1 MPTVDV
7 AKIKI
12 RRGSNT
18 DRKKIILDSG
28 ELGYTI
34 DTNRVYVG
42 NGTLKGGSSV
52 GTFNFNNSARAN
64 ISVKNKAEV
73 GDLVFDNYLL
83 YSLSGSDPS
92 LSVSWMRLSPNVDG
106 TTIEYNSD
114 NQLAVLTSGI
124 VTAGNG
130 IDVTGDKVSI
140 DFDTDA
146 NTAQMFIPGAGGA
159 DTAQLTVN
167 PDGALTNDSHGA
179 LNFQTGGGSNHHT
192 LAVAAASGG
201 TAADGFFSK
210 ENAQK
215 LWYAPEWDNYTGTS
229 GSTPAQVGGNR
240 TITVIND
247 GTLQINSA
255 RLNTGAVVAGNA
267 IQAQAVT
274 KTTGQ
279 DATISSGISA
289 VDMMT
294 PWNFFNRED
303 IPGSIL
309 RTSIPVVN
317 IDNKGEYANFTITN
331 VGAGPTQWNDKAFLL
346 PGGDGVIYGIFID
359 GGSYAAF
366 LDLNL
371 FPMVNWSPATYSASG
386 DTTRANIIAAIN
398 NITNS
403 NGERIFDAWQKL
415 DMSESTVY
423 IQGLVKGKTPPW
435 TAGSPADSFAQAGLQ
450 TGVHDYRVGQTPAVI
465 FSNTAT
471 SIDYTGTVGNTAGNG
486 TTGKVG
492 VGMYGWVCMNT
503 QGSNTFQ
510 ETLCSTGML
519 AKHTIAQFPET
530 TTPELTNGEYFLIYD
545 ANYNRHCVWYRY
557 PETATELRP
566 DLDLAGNAGTISN
579 NEIHRGR
586 KTNFIKVEVDAGRT
600 SDQVASMTYD
610 ALAANLEFMA
620 VYTPTWSS
628 PTLTLESS
636 IVGWTDGIIKRQG
649 NFPGCNVP
657 AGAPQIQFISNI
669 TGLSGEPDVQ
679 SLNAAFYN
687 SWETGSID
695 VNLPTNGQIFIPQV
709 GSETITVFE
718 SNGTSSSTAVGT
730 LLKFR

>member
-18 DRKKIILDSG
+18 DRKLIILDSG
-28 ELGYTI
+28 ELGYTV

-52 GTFNFNNSARAN
+52 GTFNFNNSTRAN

-92 LSVSWMRLSPNVDG
+92 LTASWMRLSPNVDG
-106 TTIEYNSD
+106 TTIEYNLD
-114 NQLAVLTSGI
+114 NQLSVLTSGI

-130 IDVTGDKVSI
+130 IDVTGNKVSI

-146 NTAQMFIPGAGGA
+146 NTAQMFIPGSGGA

-167 PDGALTNDSHGA
+167 PDGALTDDSHGA
-179 LNFQTGGGSNHHT
+179 LNYQTAGGNLLHT
-192 LAVAAASGG
+192 EAVAPSQG
-201 TAADGFFSK
+201 TAADGFFTRLSA
-210 ENAQK
+210 EK
-215 LWYAPEWDNYTGTS
+215 LLFAPEWDHYTSTTGT
-229 GSTPAQVGGNR
+229 TAEQIGGNR
-240 TITVIND
+240 TMQVIND
-247 GTLQINSA
+247 GTIQIDSA
-255 RLNTGAVVAGNA
+255 RLNTGTVVALNA
-267 IQAQAVT
+267 RNAQAVT

-279 DATISSGISA
+279 AGSVTGPISA

-294 PWNFFNRED
+294 PWNSFNRED

-309 RTSIPVVN
+309 RTSIPVDN

-331 VGAGPTQWNDKAFLL
+331 VGAGPTQWEDRAFLL
-346 PGGDGVIYGIFID
+346 PGGNGVIYGIFIESTSSIYD
-359 GGSYAAF
+359 DIIETY
-366 LDLNL
+366 
-371 FPMVNWSPATYSASG
+371 PMVTWSSATYDASG
-386 DTTRANIIAAIN
+386 TTIRANIIGAIN
-398 NITNS
+398 SITNT
-403 NGERIFDAWQKL
+403 NGERIFDSWQKL
-415 DMSESTVY
+415 DLSDSTVY
-423 IQGLVKGKTPPW
+423 IQGLVKGKTPTW
-435 TAGSPADSFAQAGLQ
+435 TAGSPADSFAQAGLDA
-450 TGVHDYRVGQTPAVI
+450 TLYRVGQTPAVI

-471 SIDYTGTVGNTAGNG
+471 SIDYTGTVGNNAGNG
-486 TTGKVG
+486 TMGKVG

-557 PETATELRP
+557 PETAVEIIP
-566 DLDLAGNAGTISN
+566 DISN

-586 KTNFIKVEVDAGRT
+586 KTNFIKVEVAAGRT
-600 SDQVASMTYD
+600 KAQVGSDTFD
-610 ALAANLEFMA
+610 ALVTNTEFA
-620 VYTPTWSS
+620 DVYTPTWVS
-628 PTLTLESS
+628 PTLTLEST
-636 IVGWTDGIIKRQG
+636 IVGWTDGVVKRQG
-649 NFPGCNVP
+649 VFPGCNVP
-657 AGAPQIQFISNI
+657 AGAPQIQFITNI

-687 SWETGSID
+687 SWETGSTSTD
-695 VNLPTNGQIFIPQV
+695 LPTNSQVFLPQV
-709 GSETITVFE
+709 GAETITVFE
-718 SNGTSSSTAVGT
+718 SNGTSSSTAVGA

>member
-18 DRKKIILDSG
+18 DRKIIILDSG

-42 NGTLKGGSSV
+42 NGTLNGGSSV
-52 GTFNFNNSARAN
+52 GTFNFNNSTRSN

-73 GDLVFDNYLL
+73 GDLVFDNYIL
-83 YSLSGSDPS
+83 YSLSGSDATS
-92 LSVSWMRLSPNVDG
+92 SVSWMRLTPNVDG
-106 TTIEYNSD
+106 TTIQYNTD
-114 NQLAVLTSGI
+114 HQLEVLTSGL
-124 VTAGNG
+124 VTAGAG
-130 IDVTGDKVSI
+130 IAVVGDVVSVNRNV
-140 DFDTDA
+140 DT
-146 NTAQMFIPGAGGA
+146 NTDTMFIDGAGTPPA
-159 DTAQLTVN
+159 LRVN
-167 PDGALTNDSHGA
+167 PDGALTDDSHGA
-179 LNFQTGGGSNHHT
+179 INYKPTGTASGINHHT
-192 LAVAAASGG
+192 EAVAPDQG
-201 TAADGFFSK
+201 TAAYGFFTPLS
-210 ENAQK
+210 AQK
-215 LWYAPEWDNYTGTS
+215 LLYAPEWDHYTSTTGT
-229 GSTPAQVGGNR
+229 TAEQIGGNR
-240 TITVIND
+240 TMQVIND
-247 GTLQINSA
+247 GTIQINSA

-279 DATISSGISA
+279 DATTTSSISA

-294 PWNFFNRED
+294 PWNSFNRED

-309 RTSIPVVN
+309 RTSIPSAN
-317 IDNKGEYANFTITN
+317 IDNKGEYANFTITD
-331 VGAGPTQWNDKAFLL
+331 VGAGPTQWEDRAFLL
-346 PGGDGVIYGIFID
+346 PGGNGVIYGIFIESTTSIYD
-359 GGSYAAF
+359 DIIEKYPMVTWSSATYAA
-366 LDLNL
+366 
-371 FPMVNWSPATYSASG
+371 V
-386 DTTRANIIAAIN
+386 DTTIRANIIGAIN
-398 NITNS
+398 SITNT

-415 DMSESTVY
+415 DLSDSTVY

-435 TAGSPADSFAQAGLQ
+435 TAGTPALSFAQAGLDA
-450 TGVHDYRVGQTPAVI
+450 TLYRVGQSPAVI

-471 SIDYTGTVGNTAGNG
+471 SIDYNGGTDTTTSTGNNAGNG

-557 PETATELRP
+557 PETAAEIIP
-566 DLDLAGNAGTISN
+566 DISN

-610 ALAANLEFMA
+610 ALVANTEFTD
-620 VYTPTWSS
+620 VYTPTWVS

-649 NFPGCNVP
+649 VFPGCNVP
-657 AGAPQIQFISNI
+657 AGAPQIQFITNI

-679 SLNAAFYN
+679 ALNAAFYN
-687 SWETGSID
+687 TFEIPAASSTS
-695 VNLPTNGQIFIPQV
+695 LPTNGQVFLPQV
-709 GSETITVFE
+709 GDTTLTVFN
-718 SNGTSSSTAVGT
+718 SDGVASTTAVGA

>member
-18 DRKKIILDSG
+18 DRKLIILDSG

-52 GTFNFNNSARAN
+52 GTFNFNNLTRAN

-73 GDLVFDNYLL
+73 GDLVFDNYIL

-92 LSVSWMRLSPNVDG
+92 LTASWMRLTPNVDG
-106 TTIEYNSD
+106 TTIQYNTD
-114 NQLAVLTSGI
+114 HQLEVLTSGI

-130 IDVTGDKVSI
+130 IDVTGDVVSI
-140 DFDTDA
+140 DFDNDA

-159 DTAQLTVN
+159 ATAQLTVN

-179 LNFQTGGGSNHHT
+179 IDYKPAGTATGVNHHT
-192 LAVAAASGG
+192 EAVAPSQG
-201 TAADGFFSK
+201 TAAYGFFTPLS
-210 ENAQK
+210 AQK
-215 LWYAPEWDNYTGTS
+215 LLFAPEWDHYTSTTGT
-229 GSTPAQVGGNR
+229 TAEQIGGNR
-240 TITVIND
+240 TMQVIND
-247 GTLQINSA
+247 GTIQINSA
-255 RLNTGAVVAGNA
+255 RLDMGAVVTQNA

-279 DATISSGISA
+279 GAATTGSISA

-309 RTSIPVVN
+309 RTAIPAAN

-331 VGAGPTQWNDKAFLL
+331 VGAGPTQWEDRAFLL
-346 PGGDGVIYGIFID
+346 PGGNGVIYGIFIESTSSIYD
-359 GGSYAAF
+359 DIIETY
-366 LDLNL
+366 
-371 FPMVNWSPATYSASG
+371 PMVNWSSATYSATG
-386 DTTRANIIAAIN
+386 NTIRANIIGIIN
-398 NITNS
+398 SITNT

-415 DMSESTVY
+415 DLSDSTVY
-423 IQGLVKGKTPPW
+423 IQGLVKGKTPSW
-435 TAGSPADSFAQAGLQ
+435 TAGSPADSFAQSGL
-450 TGVHDYRVGQTPAVI
+450 DAALYRVGQTPAVI

-471 SIDYTGTVGNTAGNG
+471 SIDYTGTVGNNAGNG

-510 ETLCSTGML
+510 ETLCSTGMF

-557 PETATELRP
+557 PEFATELIP
-566 DLDLAGNAGTISN
+566 DISN

-610 ALAANLEFMA
+610 ALLANSEFVG
-620 VYTPTWSS
+620 VYTPTWST

-657 AGAPQIQFISNI
+657 AATPIQFISNI
-669 TGLSGEPDVQ
+669 TGLSGEPNVQ

-687 SWETGSID
+687 SWQTGSTGTD
-695 VNLPTNGQIFIPQV
+695 LPTNGQIFIPQV
-709 GSETITVFE
+709 GADTITVFE
-718 SNGTSSSTAVGT
+718 TNGISSSTTVGT